1 LVVVEQLLPQQ
12 VQIQLEEI
20 QEQIQFFQQLQV
32 QEVEEVEH
40 KILLQLQQ
48 V

>member
-1 LVVVEQLLPQQ
+1 VVVEQLLPQQ

-40 KILLQLQQ
+40 KIQHLLQQ

>member
-1 LVVVEQLLPQQ
+1 LVVVEQLLLQQ

-20 QEQIQFFQQLQV
+20 QDQIQVFQQLQ
-32 QEVEEVEH
+32 QQVEEVEEH
-40 KILLQLQQ
+40 KILLLLQQ